1 MQWQCHR
8 GLSALEAR
16 KIFVVAV
23 GLSRQHTLA
32 SCGDPPSDAIAL
44 GGSENGFSNS
54 EWCKIV
60 ADEQFK
66 LFGFGMKKTDL
77 PTVPLKERLN
87 CSVNPTVKNFQSSGN
102 GVAFMPWFIQ
112 FKNAGR
118 IFVDLAQPC

>member
-1 MQWQCHR
+1 MRLHDERAQNSGAQLQWQWHR

-54 EWCKIV
+54 EGCKIV

-66 LFGFGMKKTDL
+66 LFGFGRRGLEKRGGLTTQKGNA
-77 PTVPLKERLN
+77 V
-87 CSVNPTVKNFQSSGN
+87 FWAWGSSFGFW
-102 GVAFMPWFIQ
+102 GLGSE
-112 FKNAGR
+112 KGG
-118 IFVDLAQPC
+118 